1 MASMLEPKN
10 DRLCYGEQLTPPD
23 GFDFDAAI
31 ATTYSLDLNA
41 LLAVPIAL
49 CFRGTLDGD
58 LKGEK
63 LALLEAIGQVKGRL
77 KVFYQKGNI
86 SYPPKFNRLYTFLEP
101 CLQAIVP
108 EGGAFSSFHPKLWL
122 LRFVETV
129 AGNKKAEVRYRLI
142 VLSRNLTLDRSWD
155 VAVTLDGVVAKTKV
169 NNSAM
174 QSLHVFIE
182 KLIMHDK
189 SFLPGSTMLQELR
202 KVDWQIP
209 EPFND
214 YQLLI
219 GGDGLGQPLRF
230 DKKDYDD
237 VLVVSPF
244 LKSTGGG
251 IAALD
256 DLATLTSDKTHRW
269 LFSRA
274 EELDAIG
281 EEKLSD
287 WQCFAM
293 NPSIVSG
300 EERHEIHSDA
310 AQRDIKTQNLHA
322 KLIVARSGKH
332 AVWHMGSA
340 NATTAA
346 LGDADSSTPRNTE
359 AMLML
364 SGNISKRNTIGP
376 QQLLEEWMPEKG
388 SQVFVAHEF
397 SELDAAKDE
406 SQTQLLRQ
414 TVHQLISGQWVLDA
428 KLDASGCHYR
438 LTLKTSI
445 DGINY
450 NKVAVTVG
458 QLDIA
463 GSRELAQQMLWE
475 GVKLTSISA
484 LLPITVKVNNSDLQK
499 RLLIE
504 AKLTIEGGD
513 TRQQQIMGEMV
524 DTPAKVM
531 NYLSLLLQVTPDKND
546 WLGSESKA
554 GETGGTGDFILS
566 GSPVFE
572 QLLIASSRHPQVLKR
587 IQSAIKRLKQAGA
600 EIPEEFLKLWKHF
613 EKDIR

>member
-1 MASMLEPKN
+1 MLEPKN

-23 GFDFDAAI
+23 GFGFDAAI

-49 CFRGTLDGD
+49 CFKDTLDGD

-101 CLQAIVP
+101 CLQAVVP
-108 EGGAFSSFHPKLWL
+108 DGGVFSSFHPKLWL

-129 AGNKKAEVRYRLI
+129 TGNKKAEVRYRLI

-155 VAVTLDGVVAKTKV
+155 VAVTLDGSVAKKKV
-169 NNSAM
+169 KHSAM

-182 KLIMHDK
+182 ELIAQDTNFK
-189 SFLPGSTMLQELR
+189 PGSTMLQELR
-202 KVDWQIP
+202 KVEWQLP
-209 EPFND
+209 KGFND

-219 GGDGLGQPLRF
+219 GGGDLGQPLFF
-230 DKKDYDD
+230 DKEHYDD
-237 VLVVSPF
+237 LLVVSPF
-244 LKSTGGG
+244 IKSTGGG
-251 IAALD
+251 IDALD
-256 DLATLTSDKTHRW
+256 YLATLTSDKENRW

-293 NPSIVSG
+293 NPSIVNG
-300 EERHEIHSDA
+300 EERHEISSDT
-310 AQRDIKTQNLHA
+310 AQQGIQTQNLHA
-322 KLIVARSGKH
+322 KLIVARSGSQ
-332 AVWHMGSA
+332 AIWHIGSA

-346 LGDADSSTPRNTE
+346 LGDADNNEPRNTE

-364 SGNISKRNTIGP
+364 SGKISKRNAIGP
-376 QQLLEEWMPEKG
+376 QQLLEEWMPEEG
-388 SQVFVAHEF
+388 SQVFIEHEF
-397 SELDAAKDE
+397 SELEVAKDE
-406 SQTQLLRQ
+406 SQTQLLRR
-414 TVHQLISGQWVLDA
+414 TVHQLISGEWILDA
-428 KLDASGCHYR
+428 TLDASGRHYR
-438 LTLKTSI
+438 LVLKAKV
-445 DGINY
+445 DDVDY
-450 NKVAVTVG
+450 NKVTVTVG

-463 GSRELAQQMLWE
+463 GSRELAKQMQWE
-475 GVKLTSISA
+475 DVKLTSISA

-499 RLLIE
+499 RLIIA

-513 TRQQQIMGEMV
+513 TRYQQILREMV

-531 NYLSLLLQVTPDKND
+531 DYLGLLLQVTPDKND
-546 WLGSESKA
+546 WLSLDSQA
-554 GETGGTGDFILS
+554 GEAASTGDFVLS

-587 IQSAIKRLKQAGA
+587 IGSAIKRLKQAKV
-600 EIPEEFLKLWKHF
+600 EIPEEFSMLWKHF
-613 EKDIR
+613 EKETR

>member
-364 SGNISKRNTIGP
+364 SGKISKKNTIGP

-388 SQVFVAHEF
+388 SQVFVEHEF
-397 SELDAAKDE
+397 SELDVAKDE
-406 SQTQLLRQ
+406 SQTRLLRE

-428 KLDASGCHYR
+428 KLDASGCHYK
-438 LTLKTSI
+438 LILKTSI
-445 DGINY
+445 DRIDY
-450 NKVAVTVG
+450 NKVTVNVG

-463 GSRELAQQMLWE
+463 GTRELAPQMLWE
-475 GVKLTSISA
+475 EVKLTSISA
-484 LLPITVKVNNSDLQK
+484 LLPIKVKVNNSDLQK
-499 RLLIE
+499 RLIIE
-504 AKLTIEGGD
+504 AELTIEGGD

-531 NYLSLLLQVTPDKND
+531 SYLSLLLQITPDKND